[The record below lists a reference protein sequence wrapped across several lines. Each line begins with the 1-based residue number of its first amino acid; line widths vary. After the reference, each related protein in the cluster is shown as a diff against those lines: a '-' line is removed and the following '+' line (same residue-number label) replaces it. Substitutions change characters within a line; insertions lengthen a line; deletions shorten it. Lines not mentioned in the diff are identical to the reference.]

1 MEQKD
6 TEFEE
11 LIKPVMKYLAEKHH
25 PHTSITVT
33 SDSAEL
39 FEAVVGFSTD
49 EYLKD

>member
-33 SDSAEL
+33 SDRAEL
-39 FEAVVGFSTD
+39 LESVAGFGTD

>member
-11 LIKPVMKYLAEKHH
+11 LIKPVMKYLAENHH

-33 SDSAEL
+33 SNSAEML
-39 FEAVVGFSTD
+39 ESAQCVATD